1 MKKIFFT
8 LLLLSHTLILISQSL
23 QSPEQ
28 FLGYKIGTHFTPDYK
43 IVNYFNAV
51 ARAKP
56 DMVKVEK
63 YGETYEGRELILAY
77 IASPENLQK
86 LEAIRVNNL
95 RIAGMAKD
103 KMAPVTDGAP
113 AIIWL
118 SYNVH
123 GNEASSSEAAM
134 LTLYALVDPNNTQ
147 TKEWLKNT
155 VIIIDPCI
163 NPDGHD
169 RYVNWYNTAVGD
181 SFNVDRD
188 SREHDEPWPY
198 GRTNHY
204 NFDLNRDW
212 AWQTQKE
219 TQERMKKYNEWLPQ
233 VHVDYHEQGYN
244 APYYFA
250 PAAEPFHEAVTLW
263 QREFQTEIGKNNA
276 KYFDANGWLYFTK
289 ETYDLLYPSYGDTY
303 PTFNGA
309 IGMTYEQGGGSTA
322 GLAVKTNDGDT
333 LTLTDRVMH
342 HYTTGISTVEITSKN
357 ASKVVSE
364 FKKYFDDNRN
374 AVGSEYKTY
383 ILTSGDANR
392 LQAVANLL
400 QANGIEYGTTTA
412 ANFKGQNYFTGKE
425 ENYSGEKYKLAVSA
439 FQPRS
444 RFVKVLFEP
453 KSILSDSETYDIT
466 AWAVPYAFGIKAYA
480 VKEKLD
486 VEPYKAVS
494 AIAPVESGYGMLV
507 PYTSFNAARLLC
519 YLLQHKVKVRYSEK
533 PFTYKEKNYDRGTL
547 IILKTNNDPDWKKIM
562 NDGCKQFNIQA
573 DEVES
578 GFVEKG
584 ADFGSEYIR
593 FIKPPRVAL
602 LTGEEAYPESAG
614 EVWSFFEQTLHY
626 PITPVIAKSV
636 DDIRLN
642 NFDVLIVPNGLYN
655 SLDDRPVEDALQ
667 SFVKNGG
674 KIIALENGAAQ
685 ISSMD
690 WGFKLKEQ
698 SDKDTSKSP
707 ADYSRLK
714 KFADKERDVLPGTIP
729 GAIYKVDLD
738 NTHPLAYG
746 YPDFYYTLRQDG
758 KLYDFLKAGWNVG
771 VVKQS
776 NYISGFVGSRLK
788 PQLKDGLLF
797 GVQEYG
803 KGNVIILADDVIF
816 RLFWENGKLLFSN
829 AVFLVGQ

>member
-8 LLLLSHTLILISQSL
+8 LLLFSHTLILISQTL

-28 FLGYKIGTHFTPDYK
+28 FLGYKIGAHFTPDYK

-51 ARAKP
+51 AKAKP
-56 DMVKVEK
+56 DMVRVEK

-77 IASPENLQK
+77 ITSPENLQR
-86 LEAIRVNNL
+86 LDAIRLNNL
-95 RIAGMAKD
+95 RMSGMAKD
-103 KMAPVTDGAP
+103 KMAPVTEGTP
-113 AIIWL
+113 AIVWL

-134 LTLYALVDPNNTQ
+134 LVLHALVDPNNTQ

-155 VIIIDPCI
+155 VVIIDPCI

-169 RYVNWYNTAVGD
+169 RYVNWFNTAVGD
-181 SFNVDRD
+181 SFNIDHD

-250 PAAEPFHEAVTLW
+250 PATEPFHEVITPW
-263 QREFQTEIGKNNA
+263 QRQFQTEIGKNNA

-309 IGMTYEQGGGSTA
+309 IGMTYEQGGGGTA

-333 LTLTDRVMH
+333 LTLAKRAMH
-342 HYTTGISTVEITSKN
+342 HYTTSISTIEITSKN
-357 ASKVVSE
+357 AAKVVTE
-364 FKKYFDDNRN
+364 YKKYFDDNRT
-374 AVGSEYKTY
+374 AVGSETKTY
-383 ILTSGDANR
+383 VLTSKDANQ

-412 ANFKGQNYFTGKE
+412 TNFRAYNYFTGKE
-425 ENYSGEKYKLAVSA
+425 ENYSGDTYRLAISA
-439 FQPRS
+439 YQPKS
-444 RFVKVLFEP
+444 RFAKVLFEP
-453 KSILSDSETYDIT
+453 KSFLADSATYDIT

-486 VEPYKAVS
+486 ISPYKSAQAV
-494 AIAPVESGYGMLV
+494 IPVESDYGMLV
-507 PYTSFNAARLLC
+507 PYTSFNAAKFLC

-547 IILKTNNDPDWKKIM
+547 IILKGGNDPDWKKVT
-562 NDGCKQFNIQA
+562 NDACKQFNIQA

-593 FIKPPRVAL
+593 YIKAPRVAM
-602 LTGEEAYPESAG
+602 LTGDEAYPESAG

-626 PITPVIAKSV
+626 PITPVIAKSLE
-636 DDIRLN
+636 DIRLN
-642 NFDVLIVPNGLYN
+642 NFDVLIIPNGLYN
-655 SLDDRPVEDALQ
+655 SLDDRPIQDALQ

-685 ISSMD
+685 VAAID

-698 SDKDTSKSP
+698 TDTSAKSS

-714 KFADKERDVLPGTIP
+714 KFADRERDVLPNTIP
-729 GAIYKVDLD
+729 GAIYKVELD

-746 YPDFYYTLRQDG
+746 YPDFYYTLKQDG
-758 KLYDFLKAGWNVG
+758 KLYDFLKGGWNVG

-776 NYISGFVGSRLK
+776 NYITGFVGSKLK

-797 GVQEYG
+797 GVQEYE
-803 KGNVIILADDVIF
+803 KGDVVLLADDVLF